1 MNQKLKAY
9 GKAIQ
14 DSVKNISEAAKRDP
28 VLKSCSPEMM
38 KQRSGIVYTSDDIP
52 KPASKPYVR
61 LHETTRWL
69 V

>member
-1 MNQKLKAY
+1 MSDNLKAH

-14 DSVKNISEAAKRDP
+14 DSVKNISESAKRDP

-38 KQRSGIVYTSDDIP
+38 KQRSGIVYTADDIP
-52 KPASKPYVR
+52 KSESKPYVR